1 MSGYIGGIIGTALLV
16 SLASYLSYGR
26 QTRGVISFALSL
38 ILAVAVAGPLV
49 SMVSAIPG
57 WVEEGVPS
65 WDGEG
70 GTVGGE
76 DCESTAKAAYAA
88 GIRSAVAARF
98 SLNEEDIRV
107 LVEDFDFSA
116 MRAGRVRVILSG
128 RAVTADSRGIR
139 QYVTEA
145 GLGECEVEIEIG

>member
-26 QTRGVISFALSL
+26 ENRGMISFALSL

-49 SMVSAIPG
+49 SWISAIPG
-57 WVEEGVPS
+57 WVEEGIPS

-70 GTVGGE
+70 ETVSGE
-76 DCESTAKAAYAA
+76 NCEQTAQAAYAA
-88 GIRSAVAARF
+88 GVRSTVAARF
-98 SLNEEDIRV
+98 SLEEENVRV
-107 LVEDFDFSA
+107 LVEDFDFSR